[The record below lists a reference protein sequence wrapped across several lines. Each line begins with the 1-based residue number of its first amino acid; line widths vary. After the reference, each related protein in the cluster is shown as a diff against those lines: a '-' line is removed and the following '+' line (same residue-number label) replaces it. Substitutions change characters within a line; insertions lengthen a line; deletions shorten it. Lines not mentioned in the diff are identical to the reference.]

1 MLFPVGYFLLWTSKS
16 GTKVLFFFVNLDET
30 HCSQTAGQN
39 PICKMC
45 LISQVYH
52 KNFPFSDMSSASAEQ
67 ITRLSLNQRIWAGF
81 STFQLW
87 RRLVSRSIWLPCK
100 IHVLCDLPYLSRAW
114 IGYVSGYVGSSNP
127 IAVSL
132 PNGLRCQ
139 LLCMSVRGM

>member
-1 MLFPVGYFLLWTSKS
+1 MISRLYNVIPCWLLFVMNIQKWHESF
-16 GTKVLFFFVNLDET
+16 FFFVNLDET

-81 STFQLW
+81 STFQL
-87 RRLVSRSIWLPCK
+87 
-100 IHVLCDLPYLSRAW
+100 
-114 IGYVSGYVGSSNP
+114 
-127 IAVSL
+127 
-132 PNGLRCQ
+132 
-139 LLCMSVRGM
+139 